1 MASRIHMQN
10 WLFVMLF
17 VAAQLAGVHA
27 HACSDGN
34 IDCLAET
41 HADAVVHADE
51 ACADETCV
59 DIRVDAAEGVQAKS
73 LDVDTDDVF
82 AVLPVVGL
90 VDLPAPAQAIRPV
103 FEALNAASTG
113 IRLTPPAR
121 APPTKL

>member
-73 LDVDTDDVF
+73 LDVDIDDVF
-82 AVLPVVGL
+82 AVLLVAGL
-90 VDLPAPAQAIRPV
+90 ADLPAPAQTSRPA
-103 FEALNAASTG
+103 FKALKAPSSG
-113 IRLTPPAR
+113 IRLIPPAT
-121 APPTKL
+121 APPTTL